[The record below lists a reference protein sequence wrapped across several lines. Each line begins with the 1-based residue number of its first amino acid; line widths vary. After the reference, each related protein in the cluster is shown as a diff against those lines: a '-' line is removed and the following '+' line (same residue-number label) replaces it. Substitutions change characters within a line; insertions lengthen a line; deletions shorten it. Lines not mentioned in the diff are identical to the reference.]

1 VNIAGTGGA
10 PRDYTLRMTKPAG
23 LNRFIP
29 LPEIAG
35 ILVATKVNL
44 RCTAI
49 KLKDGGVCLFSP
61 VAGLSA
67 QAKAS
72 LAAVGPVTHLLA
84 PNHYHNAGL
93 AEYSSAFP
101 TALLC
106 AAPEAAPRL
115 EALTK
120 LTFRDLADLSAALP
134 AQFSLLAPEG
144 LKTGEV
150 WIRAH
155 DRGLV
160 GWVVVD
166 ALAGPKMSGG
176 KTRFDRPELLKTFPR
191 FGVRDR
197 SAYRDWFARQLRA
210 DQPRLVVP
218 CHGGI
223 AAADNLPQQ
232 LAHLHSETFG

>member
-1 VNIAGTGGA
+1 
-10 PRDYTLRMTKPAG
+10 LTKPAG
-23 LNRFIP
+23 LSRFVP

-35 ILVATKVNL
+35 VSVATKVNL

-67 QAKAS
+67 EAKAS
-72 LAAVGPVTHLLA
+72 LAAIGPVTHLLA

-93 AEYSSAFP
+93 AEYASAFP
-101 TALLC
+101 KALLC
-106 AAPEAAPRL
+106 AAPAAAPRL
-115 EALTK
+115 KALTK
-120 LTFRDLADLSAALP
+120 LKFHDLADLSAALP
-134 AQFSLLAPEG
+134 AQFLLLTPEG

-150 WIRAH
+150 WMRARDH
-155 DRGLV
+155 GLV
-160 GWVVVD
+160 GWFVVD
-166 ALAGPKMSGG
+166 AIAGPKMSAG

-191 FGVRDR
+191 FGVCDKT
-197 SAYRDWFARQLRA
+197 AYRDWFARQLRA

-232 LAHLHSETFG
+232 LAQLHSKTFG